1 LRIIRNNRNE
11 IYQEGEFP
19 ALQLDDIE
27 SLSDNDLKRIGEE
40 IIYSSDYLK
49 RFDEEV
55 SEEADDFFMK
65 FYLIHKKEAEEYRE
79 QMKKIAEQMK
89 SKLDFLDN
97 YKNLLPSIE
106 LASRIS
112 RITETVRFPSIDAAM
127 YQNMINN
134 PALIELTATISKLG
148 STMEA
153 YTKVINSPIYNN
165 ISNAIKMQSS
175 IA

>member
-1 LRIIRNNRNE
+1 
-11 IYQEGEFP
+11 
-19 ALQLDDIE
+19 
-27 SLSDNDLKRIGEE
+27 
-40 IIYSSDYLK
+40 
-49 RFDEEV
+49 
-55 SEEADDFFMK
+55 MK

-127 YQNMINN
+127 YQNIINN
-134 PALIELTATISKLG
+134 PALMELTATASKMQNTIDIS
-148 STMEA
+148 M
-153 YTKVINSPIYNN
+153 KVINPIYNN
-165 ISNAIKMQSS
+165 ISNAIKMQSV
-175 IA
+175 IASSTAMTNSAVQNFYSEKTP